1 MTIVKRI
8 LCTAIAAT
16 GVVLAGAA
24 PVGAQTAP
32 PVKMGLWHGTT
43 VTKMTGINIPPE
55 VAERMKAMGRPVP
68 GAEPRAIE
76 TESCLTPEKWKEMFT
91 KAQDRQN
98 CKVLNLKQDSS
109 GMSADMVCGSADGTG
124 NSAKGHMQMS
134 FLSTEKVHGT
144 MHMEAVSARQPQPIV
159 VDMTI
164 DSVYQGADCG
174 GVSPDTPKVIM
185 K

>member
-1 MTIVKRI
+1 MTVNRLICTRFVMAI
-8 LCTAIAAT
+8 LAAGTAR
-16 GVVLAGAA
+16 
-24 PVGAQTAP
+24 AQSAP

-43 VTKMTGINIPPE
+43 MTGITLPPE
-55 VAERMKAMGRPVP
+55 VVAKMKAMGRPVP
-68 GAEPRAIE
+68 GSEPQTIE

-91 KAQDRQN
+91 KAQNQQN

-109 GMSADMVCGSADGTG
+109 GMSADIACEGGSNT
-124 NSAKGHMQMS
+124 AKGHVQMA
-134 FLSTEKVHGT
+134 FVSTEKVHGT
-144 MHMEAVSARQPQPIV
+144 MHMEAVSTRQPQPIV

-164 DSVYQGADCG
+164 DSAYQGADCK